1 MGNWGMATE
10 GIFYIPDV
18 QCDNL
23 LRNYYVELKT
33 KSIHRG

>member
-1 MGNWGMATE
+1 VMMGNWDMATE

-23 LRNYYVELKT
+23 LRNYYV
-33 KSIHRG
+33 